1 MATIQRVI
9 SPAVTEAPPG
19 LWSNCLL
26 VNGIAYFSGMT
37 ARDQELKALQDA
49 DEYHQSVVI
58 FGKLKALAEA
68 AGGSIADIVKLTIFV
83 VDISKRELVWCARRE
98 FFSGDFPASSLVQ
111 VAALAEPAIK
121 VEIEGIAHIGAG
133 ACSES

>member
-1 MATIQRVI
+1 MPTIQRVI

-37 ARDQELKALQDA
+37 ARDQELKALQGA
-49 DEYHQSVVI
+49 DEYRQSVVI

-83 VDISKRELVWCARRE
+83 VDISKRELVWRARRE

-121 VEIEGIAHIGAG
+121 VEIEGIAHIGARVP
-133 ACSES
+133 SP